1 MELIRGLHNVKSSSA
16 AQGCVLT
23 IGNFDGV
30 HLGHQALVAA
40 AVAQARRRGIPATVL
55 TFEPTPREYFAKGAR
70 CARISTLRSKFL
82 DLQQLGVDRWI
93 IQRFDR
99 RFAAQEP
106 LTFVRDCL
114 IRRLAIRALI
124 VGDDFR
130 FGAKRAGDLAL
141 LEAEGRTQGFEIV
154 AMGSVLSAGLRCSS
168 TLIREA
174 LAEPD
179 LARAASLLGRP
190 YRMVGRV
197 KSGLRLG
204 RTLNMPTA
212 NVYMQRQ
219 PALRHGIYVV
229 ELTVLGP
236 GGGVVMPGVANLG
249 VRPTLGLT
257 RCLLETHVLNGSP
270 DLYGATVEVCFRQF
284 LRPEERFDTLDALSA
299 QMQCDKADALAYFAA
314 QTA

>member
-1 MELIRGLHNVKSSSA
+1 MELIRGLHNLKSSA
-16 AQGCVLT
+16 RRGCVLT

-30 HLGHQALVAA
+30 HLGHQALIAATVAR
-40 AVAQARRRGIPATVL
+40 ARQLGLPATVL
-55 TFEPTPREYFAKGAR
+55 TFEPTPREYFGASAS

-82 DLQQLGVDRWI
+82 DLQQFGVDRWVV
-93 IQRFDR
+93 QRFDR
-99 RFAAQEP
+99 CFAAQEP
-106 LTFVRDCL
+106 LAFIRDSL
-114 IRRLAIRALI
+114 VGRLAIRGLI

-141 LEAEGRTQGFEIV
+141 LEAEGRAQGFEIV

-174 LAEPD
+174 LAVPD

-229 ELTVLGP
+229 ELTVLGAE
-236 GGGVVMPGVANLG
+236 GGVVMPGVANLG
-249 VRPTLGLT
+249 VRPTLDLT

-270 DLYGATVEVCFRQF
+270 DLYGATVEVRFRQF
-284 LRPEERFDTLDALSA
+284 LRPEERFDSLDALSA
-299 QMQCDKADALAYFAA
+299 QMQRDKAEALAFFASQPA
-314 QTA
+314 

>member
-1 MELIRGLHNVKSSSA
+1 MELIRGLHNVRPGAS
-16 AQGCVLT
+16 QGCVLT

-30 HLGHQALVAA
+30 HLGHQALIAA
-40 AVAQARRRGIPATVL
+40 TIERARQLDVPATL
-55 TFEPTPREYFAKGAR
+55 LSFEPSPREYFAKSN

-82 DLQQLGVDRWI
+82 DLQRLGVDRWV

-99 RFAAQEP
+99 RFAAYDP
-106 LTFVRDCL
+106 TAFVREALVD
-114 IRRLAIRALI
+114 RLGIRALI

-141 LEAEGRTQGFEIV
+141 LECEGRQQGFEIS
-154 AMGSVLSAGLRCSS
+154 ALGSVLSDGVRASS

-174 LAEPD
+174 LARAD
-179 LARAASLLGRP
+179 LDCAARMLGRP

-229 ELTVLGP
+229 KLTVLGP
-236 GGGVVMPGVANLG
+236 GGGVMQPGVANLG

-257 RCLLETHVLNGSP
+257 RCLLETHVLHGSP
-270 DLYGATVEVCFRQF
+270 DLYGKTVEVRFRQF
-284 LRPEERFDTLDALSA
+284 LRPEARFDSLDALA
-299 QMQCDKADALAYFAA
+299 VQMQRDKADALAFFASHPA
-314 QTA
+314 

>member
-1 MELIRGLHNVKSSSA
+1 MELIRGLANLKA
-16 AQGCVLT
+16 AARGCVLT

-30 HLGHQALVAA
+30 HLGHQALIAA
-40 AVAQARRRGIPATVL
+40 TVERARRLGLPATVL
-55 TFEPTPREYFAKGAR
+55 TFEPTPREYFAR
-70 CARISTLRSKFL
+70 HTTCARISTLRAKFL

-93 IQRFDR
+93 VQRFHAG
-99 RFAAQEP
+99 FAAQEP
-106 LTFVRDCL
+106 VAFVREEL
-114 IRRLAIRALI
+114 ISRLGIRALI

-141 LEAEGRTQGFEIV
+141 LEQEGRVAGFEVVGI
-154 AMGSVLSAGLRCSS
+154 GSVLSGDLRCSS

-174 LAEPD
+174 LAAPD
-179 LARAASLLGRP
+179 LAHAERLLGRP

-212 NVYMQRQ
+212 NVYMHRR
-219 PALRHGIYVV
+219 PALRYGIYVV
-229 ELTVLGP
+229 ELTVLGS
-236 GGGVVMPGVANLG
+236 GVTMPGVANLG

-270 DLYGATVEVCFRQF
+270 DLYGATVEVRFRQY
-284 LRPEERFDTLDALSA
+284 LRPEERFDSLDALSA
-299 QMQCDKADALAYFAA
+299 QMQIDKADALAFFGVQPA
-314 QTA
+314 